1 MGTIFISHSTK
12 DTEKVKKL
20 MEFLQVGMGIGREQ
34 IFCTSVSGTLR
45 PGTDFIQSIKEAM
58 KDCKVVIPLISENYM
73 KSNFCFMELGAAWIL
88 SGEQVDGKE
97 MWPLLTGN
105 IKFDDLKNTPLS
117 KLQMLCLESQD
128 DVAVL
133 YDVLCDQ
140 KLAGKRNTPLFNQKL
155 PEFMERIRA
164 KENDSDVILHSDEQG
179 YYLAE
184 IAEIRSVPPSYRCY
198 RIRGLVESD
207 LFVGYQ
213 SGETHWIFFHA
224 GIYEDLSVGDC
235 VRFKFSKTELKQHP
249 DLKNARDIYPS
260 DLKKVKNACME
271 KI

>member
-1 MGTIFISHSTK
+1 MGTIFISHCTK
-12 DTEKVKKL
+12 DIEKVNEL

-34 IFCTSVSGTLR
+34 IFCTSVNGTLR
-45 PGTDFIQSIKEAM
+45 PGTDFIQSIKGAM

-88 SGEQVDGKE
+88 SGEQDGGKE
-97 MWPLLTGN
+97 MWPLLTGK
-105 IKFDDLKNTPLS
+105 IKFKDLKDTPLC

-128 DVAVL
+128 DMAVL

-140 KLAGKRNTPLFNQKL
+140 KLVSKRNTPLFNQKL
-155 PEFMERIRA
+155 PGFMGRIRP
-164 KENDSDVILHSDEQG
+164 KENDSNVILHSDERG

-184 IAEIRSVPPSYRCY
+184 ISEIRPVPPSYRCY
-198 RIRGLVESD
+198 KIKGLVESN
-207 LFVGYQ
+207 LFGGYQ

-224 GIYEDLSVGDC
+224 GIYEDLTVGDF
-235 VRFKFSKTELKQHP
+235 VRFKFSKSELKQYS

-260 DLKKVKNACME
+260 DLKKV
-271 KI
+271 